1 MSMENETIKKY
12 DGKTIRIEKS
22 LYRIEVIATPAEISV
37 YLHPLSGG
45 DTAYSKTDTGSYPYT
60 HGGKVY
66 QQAVM
71 KAREIHKEI
80 EESIEPDI
88 KE

>member
-1 MSMENETIKKY
+1 MSENKTIQKH
-12 DGKTIRIEKS
+12 DGKTIRVEKS

-45 DTAYSKTDTGSYPYT
+45 DMAYSKTDTDAYQYT

-71 KAREIHKEI
+71 KAKAIHKEI
-80 EESIEPDI
+80 EGSIEPDI